1 MRCPM
6 ELCEILRE
14 IGYRKNP
21 IKENRIHDHC
31 IAKIFKLEISCCEDE
46 NMIWIAESICYIF
59 M

>member
-1 MRCPM
+1 M